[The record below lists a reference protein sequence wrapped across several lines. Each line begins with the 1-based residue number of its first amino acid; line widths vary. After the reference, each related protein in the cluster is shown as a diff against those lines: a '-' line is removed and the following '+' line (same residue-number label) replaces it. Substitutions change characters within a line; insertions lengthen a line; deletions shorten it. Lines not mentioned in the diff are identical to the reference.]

1 MAPHPPHGPQR
12 GEPPAILPRII
23 SPTATGRAST
33 THGVLIGYMVAATG
47 SGVASG
53 LAWSR
58 PRTDEELCQ
67 GRVYDLDRA
76 AWRGVGRG
84 LGPEFGTSKRGEGES
99 GIGGLGERGSS
110 RPFPQQPGFLWRV
123 WEPFFR
129 ERKVPTASLAQEASR
144 QPSGLGPRAHKC
156 PTHRHADS
164 CRQFHSAVVA
174 TVVSR
179 RCCFTPPLVTLA
191 APLGRAVPRLAG
203 AESRHH

>member
-1 MAPHPPHGPQR
+1 MRTLLARLKKKRGADMAPHPPHGPQR

-110 RPFPQQPGFLWRV
+110 RPFPQQHGFLWGCGDLSFV
-123 WEPFFR
+123 K
-129 ERKVPTASLAQEASR
+129 ERSPPRPWHR
-144 QPSGLGPRAHKC
+144 QPAHARFALALRHT
-156 PTHRHADS
+156 PT
-164 CRQFHSAVVA
+164 
-174 TVVSR
+174 
-179 RCCFTPPLVTLA
+179 
-191 APLGRAVPRLAG
+191 
-203 AESRHH
+203 